1 MLAKNT
7 LHLQYSPAFK
17 AVEAFNED
25 MKRRGPW
32 KLKAF
37 WKYLCFLLLVMKK
50 KETVSCQTS
59 LHFCLQCWAIRPQPH
74 QFSSYPASRIIHF
87 VEHDKDPLDAF
98 CF

>member
-50 KETVSCQTS
+50 KET
-59 LHFCLQCWAIRPQPH
+59 
-74 QFSSYPASRIIHF
+74 QFPAKLLCISAYS
-87 VEHDKDPLDAF
+87 VGL
-98 CF
+98 

>member
-1 MLAKNT
+1 MPVTVMTFSFLYKRNARKGKQMLAKNT

-59 LHFCLQCWAIRPQPH
+59 LHFCL
-74 QFSSYPASRIIHF
+74 
-87 VEHDKDPLDAF
+87 
-98 CF
+98 